1 MWRTGFAQLFHPWPN
16 FRGGVDNE
24 PQQPQQ
30 WEQPIWARPCR
41 DRAPVRKQ
49 TTVAQTWVVGKLPK
63 NTVLYPPKLMS
74 AYPLMQPFYSKV
86 YTPREASSCP
96 PRDTAVYNRPNQ
108 TSIEKPIN
116 RKMDKS
122 IVEYHGTDKKQPLL
136 LHSKKES
143 HGNKI
148 KKKKADS
155 KETMLCDSVFI
166 KFKKQA
172 T

>member
-30 WEQPIWARPCR
+30 WEQPTWARPCR

-49 TTVAQTWVVGKLPK
+49 TTVAQTGVVGEQSK

-86 YTPREASSCP
+86 YTPREAYSCP

-108 TSIEKPIN
+108 TPIEMPIN
-116 RKMDKS
+116 RKM
-122 IVEYHGTDKKQPLL
+122 EYCGTNKKQLLL

-143 HGNKI
+143 HRNKI
-148 KKKKADS
+148 KKKKTDS
-155 KETMLCDSVFI
+155 KETMLCDSVLI

-172 T
+172 N